1 MDLKKELRNYYLEFR
16 KKVDAEEISKSIL
29 PLFSD
34 WLKTFTF
41 KTFGSYR
48 PIQHLNELNLDIFEK
63 EILSQNKNAIIA
75 YPTVEDD
82 RMNFYTEN
90 DVSFFQKNKWNIDEI
105 QNGTLVSAEEFDVII
120 CPLLV
125 CDKKGYR
132 LGYGKGFYDRY
143 LSKVKSN
150 CLKIGIGCFEP
161 IETMPEIYPHDI
173 PLNIYFSPNRVYFFN
188 TK

>member
-1 MDLKKELRNYYLEFR
+1 MNLKKELRNYYLDLR
-16 KKVDAEEISKSIL
+16 KAINIDEATMSIL
-29 PLFSD
+29 PLFKE
-34 WLKTFTF
+34 WLQIVPYKTI
-41 KTFGSYR
+41 GSYKTM
-48 PIQHLNELNLDIFEK
+48 QHLNELNVALFENVF
-63 EILSQNKNAIIA
+63 ISQNPNTIIA
-75 YPTVEDD
+75 YPTVEEDK
-82 RMNFYTEN
+82 MHFYTEN
-90 DVSFFQKNKWNIDEI
+90 ETSFIQKNKWNIDEI

-173 PLNIYFSPNRVYFFN
+173 PLDIYFSPNRVYFFN